1 MYSGRREFCLVLS
14 PTPTWGKKWILT
26 AHSYRLFQ
34 TTLTYV
40 KPILYYIYGVG
51 NGNPPQYSCLG
62 NSMDRGPWL
71 ATVHGVAK
79 SRIQLSTQTRIQH
92 LVLYLVIVNNLYSS
106 FSSLSPPLFLF
117 FFLVVLSC
125 LQDLSSPTRDWTQAK
140 AVKAQSPNHEAN
152 REFPLLL
159 KYIYTGTSLFT
170 LTWRYWL
177 INNHYFPVTVMIFF
191 SFQSFLRELCFS
203 HC

>member
-117 FFLVVLSC
+117 FFFGCAVVLARFQVPKQGLNTGQGSE
-125 LQDLSSPTRDWTQAK
+125 SPESKPRGHQGI
-140 AVKAQSPNHEAN
+140 PP
-152 REFPLLL
+152 FP
-159 KYIYTGTSLFT
+159 
-170 LTWRYWL
+170 
-177 INNHYFPVTVMIFF
+177 
-191 SFQSFLRELCFS
+191 
-203 HC
+203 